1 MKIKAVLF
9 DLDGT
14 LVPMDQDVFVGDYF
28 KRISTKLAPH
38 GYDPKQFID
47 TIWKGT
53 YAMIKNNSEKCNEDV
68 FWDVA
73 ASVYGDK
80 ILSDKP
86 LFDEFYE
93 QEFDKVKSVC
103 GYNPK
108 AAQTVRALR
117 NRGYKVALATN
128 PIFPERATRWRI
140 GWAGLD
146 PKDFEFYTTYENIN
160 CCKPNPNYYI
170 EVAKRIGVAPE
181 ECLMVGNDVGDD
193 MVAQQV
199 GMKVFLL
206 TDCLINS
213 KNEDIGNYPNGSF
226 DELMEYIKTIS

>member
-1 MKIKAVLF
+1 MAIKAVLF

-28 KRISTKLAPH
+28 KRISTKLAAA
-38 GYDPKQFID
+38 GYEPKQLID

-53 YAMIKNNSEKCNEDV
+53 AAMIKNIGDKCNEDV

-73 ASVYGDK
+73 VSVYGDK
-80 ILSDKP
+80 ILSDKL

-93 QEFDKVKSVC
+93 KEFDKVKAVC
-103 GYNPK
+103 GYNPQAK
-108 AAQTVRALR
+108 ETVYRLKEM
-117 NRGYKVALATN
+117 GYKVALATN

-140 GWAGLD
+140 AWAGLE
-146 PKDFEFYTTYENIN
+146 PEDFELYTTYENIN
-160 CCKPNPNYYI
+160 YCKPNPDYYI
-170 EVAKRIGVAPE
+170 EVAERIGVAPT

-193 MVAQQV
+193 MAAEKT

-213 KNEDIGNYPNGSF
+213 KGEDISRYPNGSF
-226 DELMEYIKTIS
+226 DKLMEYIKNLE